1 MYDERQKRDHV
12 FYDVPG
18 APDDV
23 PKASPFDHISRVPDG
38 EWGMSSPFDHISG
51 VPDGW
56 KRLFEH
62 RLVVPVEIATRQR
75 APVVTHDDAIRVQ
88 HRYDFEHKRVA

>member
-23 PKASPFDHISRVPDG
+23 PKASPFDHIS
-38 EWGMSSPFDHISG
+38 G
-51 VPDGW
+51 VPDGRE
-56 KRLFEH
+56 RLFEH

-88 HRYDFEHKRVA
+88 HRYNLEHKRVA